1 MKSKHLSTWKDRI
14 DVKDEEDVAANQL
27 GGEVK
32 VADLIWVKINGG
44 SWWPAQVVDDNTVNV
59 NNKPSKRSA
68 RKVLVRLYGSYKYL
82 YVDPLKYHSEFDIIL
97 KQNNGCYREI
107 LIKALEQDV
116 SCLKSSR
123 SKKQGSK
130 SKAES
135 VAVYS
140 PTRMSNRNH
149 AGENHQTDSSS
160 LTMKSKRLSTGKDR
174 IDVKDEED
182 VAANQLGGE
191 VKVADL
197 IWVKINGGSWWPA
210 QVVDDNTVNVNNKPS
225 KRSAG
230 KVLVRLY
237 GSYKYLYVDPQKY
250 HSEFDI
256 ILKQNNGCYREILIK
271 ALEQDVSCLKS
282 SRSKKQGSKSKAES
296 VAVYSPTR
304 VSNNN
309 HARENHQT
317 DSSSLTT
324 EVQRTEFSV
333 RVSPRRQQY
342 VTIPQSKLEPNMPIA
357 KEEEAKRKSPRED
370 GLQKKLKRNGSSDQA
385 EVSVR
390 RLRVMQHLGL
400 IAPSGS
406 PFHKNGLIV

>member
-1 MKSKHLSTWKDRI
+1 MKSKHLSTGKDRI

-32 VADLIWVKINGG
+32 VADLIWVKIDGG
-44 SWWPAQVVDDNTVNV
+44 SWWPGQVVDDNTVNV

-68 RKVLVRLYGSYKYL
+68 GKVLVRLYGSYKHL
-82 YVDPLKYHSEFDIIL
+82 YVDLLKYHSEFDIIL

-107 LIKALEQDV
+107 LLKALEQDV

-123 SKKQGSK
+123 SKKQGSN
-130 SKAES
+130 SKES

-140 PTRMSNRNH
+140 PTHMSNRNH

-182 VAANQLGGE
+182 VAANQLGGK
-191 VKVADL
+191 VKVPDL

-237 GSYKYLYVDPQKY
+237 GSYKYLYVDPLKY

-256 ILKQNNGCYREILIK
+256 ILKQNNGCYREILLK

-282 SRSKKQGSKSKAES
+282 NRSKKQGSESKES
-296 VAVYSPTR
+296 VAVYSPTC
-304 VSNNN
+304 VSNHN

-317 DSSSLTT
+317 DSSSL
-324 EVQRTEFSV
+324 V
-333 RVSPRRQQY
+333 
-342 VTIPQSKLEPNMPIA
+342 
-357 KEEEAKRKSPRED
+357 
-370 GLQKKLKRNGSSDQA
+370 SSDFQW
-385 EVSVR
+385 SLFR
-390 RLRVMQHLGL
+390 KLL
-400 IAPSGS
+400 ILDVTYGNLVADY
-406 PFHKNGLIV
+406 

>member
-1 MKSKHLSTWKDRI
+1 MKSKHLSTGKDRI

-32 VADLIWVKINGG
+32 VADLIWVKIDGG
-44 SWWPAQVVDDNTVNV
+44 SWWPGQVVDDNTVNV

-68 RKVLVRLYGSYKYL
+68 GKVLVRLYGSYKHL
-82 YVDPLKYHSEFDIIL
+82 YVDLLKYHSEFDIIL

-107 LIKALEQDV
+107 LLKALEQDV

-123 SKKQGSK
+123 SKKQGSN
-130 SKAES
+130 SKES

-140 PTRMSNRNH
+140 PTHMSNRNH

-182 VAANQLGGE
+182 VAANQLGGK
-191 VKVADL
+191 VKVPDL

-237 GSYKYLYVDPQKY
+237 GSYKYLYVDPLKY

-256 ILKQNNGCYREILIK
+256 ILKQNNGCYREILLK

-282 SRSKKQGSKSKAES
+282 NRSKKQGSESKES
-296 VAVYSPTR
+296 VAVYSPTC
-304 VSNNN
+304 VSNHN

-342 VTIPQSKLEPNMPIA
+342 VTIPQSKLELNMPIA

-385 EVSVR
+385 EVSAR